1 MTEIKLYQVDAF
13 TGNVFKGNSAGVCP
27 LKEEIPDELM
37 QNIAFENNLSET
49 AFIFTRDGR
58 LHIRWFTPACE
69 VNLCGHATL
78 ASAHVLFHHE
88 GFTGQILEF
97 QSKSGPL
104 RVTNKGDILELDFP
118 AEVITPCDI
127 DPVIEKALG
136 KKPIE
141 TYTGSDMVAVFEC
154 EADIAGFKPDFREL
168 MKLDVRGLIVT
179 AKGDS
184 CDFVSRFFGPNVG
197 IDEDPVTGSAHCLLT
212 PYWHEKIGKKTM
224 TARQIS
230 SRGGMLFC
238 TMDYDRVKIAG
249 KAVTYMEG
257 IIKI

>member
-1 MTEIKLYQVDAF
+1 MVY
-13 TGNVFKGNSAGVCP
+13 
-27 LKEEIPDELM
+27 
-37 QNIAFENNLSET
+37 
-49 AFIFTRDGR
+49 
-58 LHIRWFTPACE
+58 PACE
-69 VNLCGHATL
+69 VDLCGHATL
-78 ASAHVLFHHE
+78 ASAHVLYNHE

-118 AEVITPCDI
+118 AQELTPCEI
-127 DPVIEKALG
+127 NPAIEKALG

-141 TYTGSDMVAVFEC
+141 TYAGDDIMAVFES

-168 MKLDVRGLIVT
+168 MVLDARGLIVT

-184 CDFVSRFFGPNVG
+184 CDFVSRFFAPAVG
-197 IDEDPVTGSAHCLLT
+197 IDEDPVTGSAHCKLT
-212 PYWHEKIGKKTM
+212 PYWSKITGKKLM

-230 SRGGMLFC
+230 ERGGMLFC

-257 IIKI
+257 TILI